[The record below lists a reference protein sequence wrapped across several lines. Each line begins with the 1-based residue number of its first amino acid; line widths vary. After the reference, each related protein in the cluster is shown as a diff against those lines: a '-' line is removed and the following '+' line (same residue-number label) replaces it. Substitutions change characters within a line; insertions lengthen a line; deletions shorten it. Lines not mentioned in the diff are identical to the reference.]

1 MTRTVLWAA
10 LAALQVSRALGAWS
24 LLPAGS
30 LCTDYQIPS
39 ATSAAECF
47 TVAAPAVSLSGK
59 ATLEMNGLGFTG
71 CVYNPEADTVM
82 YGVSTNP
89 GSFGSIQHICNGIP
103 TTTITTTMT
112 TTTTQP
118 TTLAGGNGI
127 YSEIDYHQDCIGYY
141 RIPNVGSAAECF
153 GPAATYLGYT
163 GLATLALNGL
173 GFTGCVHNTENS
185 KLIYSET
192 TNGVG
197 QTSYVYKY
205 ICDGFATTTV
215 TVTTS
220 TKTTST
226 STVTTATTSTST
238 KTSSTSTTSTT
249 TKTTSTST
257 YTGSSSTS
265 TTTITRTTST
275 STVSTTT
282 RDPNAAFLGDDP
294 ITFYNNQV
302 RRFYLPE
309 GQMTRIFANP
319 EVHLHAAAFRYAD
332 EQWIKRLALT
342 SPEGDPIMQV
352 AIREGI
358 ENFVPSEH
366 DPSLFATMNVT
377 LDWIG
382 GQSLTHIPGA
392 EDFCYEWKT
401 MKFAFAQIPTQKI
414 GQAYAEMVMAAGH
427 MGKIVI
433 VSTKALGFEGDQAHL
448 GAKFAHLDFILQMKN
463 KSTCE
468 GILPELWGTKPMSD
482 STLALLDPL
491 D

>member
-1 MTRTVLWAA
+1 MMKAVLWAA
-10 LAALQVSRALGAWS
+10 VAALQVSPALGVWT
-24 LLPAGS
+24 LLPSGS

-118 TTLAGGNGI
+118 TTLVGGSGI
-127 YSEIDYHQDCIGYY
+127 YTEIDFHLACIADFKVPD
-141 RIPNVGSAAECF
+141 IGSAADCF
-153 GPAATYLGYT
+153 GPAATYLGYQ
-163 GLATLALNGL
+163 GMDTLELNGL
-173 GFTGCVHNTENS
+173 GFTGCVHNYQAN

-192 TNGVG
+192 INGVG

-205 ICDGFATTTV
+205 LCDGLATTTI
-215 TVTTS
+215 TVTST

-226 STVTTATTSTST
+226 STVTTATTTSST
-238 KTSSTSTTSTT
+238 KTSSTTTMSTSTISTT
-249 TKTTSTST
+249 TRTS
-257 YTGSSSTS
+257 TGSSTS
-265 TTTITRTTST
+265 TRTTST
-275 STVSTTT
+275 STFTTT
-282 RDPNAAFLGDDP
+282 TMDPNAAFLGDDP
-294 ITFYNNQV
+294 ITYYNNQM

-309 GQMTRIFANP
+309 GQMTRIFATP
-319 EVHLHAAAFRYAD
+319 EVHLYVAAFRLGD
-332 EQWIKRLALT
+332 EQYITRLALT
-342 SPEGDPIMQV
+342 SPEGDPVMQV
-352 AIREGI
+352 AIRDGLEA
-358 ENFVPSEH
+358 FVPEEQDSG
-366 DPSLFATMNVT
+366 SFATMNVT

-382 GQSLTHIPGA
+382 QSLTRMPA
-392 EDFCYEWKT
+392 PDDFCYEWRT
-401 MKFAFAQIPTQKI
+401 MQFAFARIPNQKI
-414 GQAYAEMVMAAGH
+414 GQAHAE
-427 MGKIVI
+427 IVI
-433 VSTKALGFEGDQAHL
+433 VSGRMGKIIIASTEALGFEGDQAHL

-482 STLALLDPL
+482 ST
-491 D
+491 